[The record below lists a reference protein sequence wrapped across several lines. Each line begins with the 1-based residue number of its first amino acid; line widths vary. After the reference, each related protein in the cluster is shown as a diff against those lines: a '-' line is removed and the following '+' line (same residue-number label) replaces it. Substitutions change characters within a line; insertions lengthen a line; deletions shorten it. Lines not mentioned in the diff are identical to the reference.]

1 MRLTRLTLQDFRNY
15 QGADIRPCPGVTV
28 FYGDNAQGK
37 TNILEAIYLCCT
49 GRSHRTPRDKE
60 LIRWDAE
67 FARVELQVERL
78 GGTREI
84 EIIIPQKERKTVK
97 VSGNPI
103 ARSGELMG
111 HINGVLFSPE
121 DLRMVKDGPAERR
134 RFVDMELSQIR
145 PSYYYALQRYN
156 RALVQRNRLLKEI
169 ALRPALRDTLEAW
182 DEQLARHGA
191 EIIEHRRR
199 FIRRLSR
206 AALQNHLAI
215 SGGKECLEVVYKTSL
230 ALSESP
236 QETFEILRQ
245 GLCAAREQDI
255 RRQTTSLGPHRDDLT
270 LLLGGVDVRAFGSQG
285 QQRTA
290 ALSLKLSE
298 LEVMH
303 EETGEWPILMLDDV
317 MSELDPQRRRHLL
330 TRFEPIQVLVSCT
343 DMSDLAGAQ
352 VGAAYRIQ
360 SGTSTLSPAGL
371 SLP

>member
-15 QGADIRPCPGVTV
+15 RSAEIRPCPGVTV

-37 TNILEAIYLCCT
+37 TNILEAVYLCCT

-60 LIRWDAE
+60 LIFWDAD
-67 FARVELQVERL
+67 FARVELLVERL
-78 GGTREI
+78 GGSREI
-84 EIIIPQKERKTVK
+84 EIVIPQKERKTVK

-156 RALVQRNRLLKEI
+156 RALVQRNRLLREI
-169 ALRPALRDTLEAW
+169 GLRPALKDTLDAW
-182 DEQLARHGA
+182 DEQLCRHGA

-199 FIRRLSR
+199 FIQRLSQS
-206 AALQNHLAI
+206 ALQNHLAI
-215 SGGKECLEVVYKTSL
+215 SGGKEKLEAVYKSSIK
-230 ALSESP
+230 LSESP
-236 QETFEILRQ
+236 QDTFEMLYR
-245 GLCAAREQDI
+245 GLAAAREQDI
-255 RRQTTSLGPHRDDLT
+255 RRQTTSVGPHRDDLT
-270 LLLGGVDVRAFGSQG
+270 LLLDGVDVRAFGSQG

-298 LEVMH
+298 LDVMH
-303 EETGEWPILMLDDV
+303 QETGEWPILMLDDV
-317 MSELDPQRRRHLL
+317 MSELDPQRRRQLL
-330 TRFEPIQVLVSCT
+330 TRFESIQVLVSCT
-343 DMSDLAGAQ
+343 DLSDLAGAQ
-352 VGAAYRIQ
+352 VGAAYHIE
-360 SGTSTLSPAGL
+360 SGHSVMV
-371 SLP
+371 